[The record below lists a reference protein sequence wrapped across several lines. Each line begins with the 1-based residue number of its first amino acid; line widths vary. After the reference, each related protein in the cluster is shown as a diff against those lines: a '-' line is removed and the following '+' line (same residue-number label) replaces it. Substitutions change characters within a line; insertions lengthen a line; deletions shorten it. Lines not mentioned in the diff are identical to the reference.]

1 MFHSQLAVDFSI
13 AHMSVTVRD
22 EAVGEDCANVSS
34 EVSDGW
40 MGVLAAMTQVLT
52 TILQRSF

>member
-1 MFHSQLAVDFSI
+1 
-13 AHMSVTVRD
+13 MSVTVRD

-34 EVSDGW
+34 EVSDGL
-40 MGVLAAMTQVLT
+40 MGVLGAMTQVLT